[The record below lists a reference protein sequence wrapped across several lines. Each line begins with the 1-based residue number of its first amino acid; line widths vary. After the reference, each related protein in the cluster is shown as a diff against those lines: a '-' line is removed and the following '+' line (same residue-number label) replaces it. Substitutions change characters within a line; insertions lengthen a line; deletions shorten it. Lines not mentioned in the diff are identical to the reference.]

1 MKRTGK
7 LTNDFNFSI
16 ENKEYS
22 FSKLNGMKLSGN
34 EINALKKTG
43 LDVNDLIEKRASIE
57 LSIKRSGYTASS
69 VKVSDEGIIVFIN
82 VFRNL
87 MINPNYSIPDGDL
100 EKLTKDKSLI
110 KTKTTIKLINDLNL
124 VVENDQAITLTN
136 DNVTEGFLSLLDDK
150 FKVNHNI
157 ITSIDGYV
165 MNIDYDRKTLSFGCR
180 NIRFST
186 LIDFLTEVE
195 NLYSE
200 LKQNLDNLV

>member
-22 FSKLNGMKLSGN
+22 FSKINGMKLSGN

-69 VKVSDEGIIVFIN
+69 VKVSDEGIIAFIN

-110 KTKTTIKLINDLNL
+110 RTKTTIKLINDLNL
-124 VVENDQAITLTN
+124 VVEGDQTIILTN
-136 DNVTEGFLSLLDDK
+136 SNVTQGFLSLLDDK
-150 FKVNHNI
+150 FKANHNM
-157 ITSIDGYV
+157 ITSIDGNV

-186 LIDFLTEVE
+186 LVDFLTEVE